1 MHQIEFSDQELQALV
16 AILANT
22 KDFAWVM
29 TNPLLVKLSRA
40 QQMAQQQQGAMPLD
54 APQPKPG
61 GNSHERRL
69 SDKS

>member
-40 QQMAQQQQGAMPLD
+40 QQTALQQM
-54 APQPKPG
+54 PQPGPEDRQPKFG

-69 SDKS
+69 SDKP